1 MPCALS
7 SDCRAG
13 RLCVNF
19 DTATTVPPFCARK
32 PDGGT
37 ADSGTADDCACK
49 GPNCFCA
56 DAPPFDH
63 TGKACFDQLVNYQVN
78 AGKTFLVAGSQAGFV
93 TTAPLPGSPGNPG
106 PTCAPNPTPDAA
118 VQLPHP
124 DERADAV
131 CSNASPAAWRRSTA
145 ASTRTH
151 SPATP

>member
-19 DTATTVPPFCARK
+19 DTATTVPPFCSRK
-32 PDGGT
+32 PDAGATG
-37 ADSGTADDCACK
+37 SGTADECACT

-93 TTAPLPGSPGNPG
+93 TTAPLPGSPAIRARP
-106 PTCAPNPTPDAA
+106 ALPTPRRT
-118 VQLPHP
+118 
-124 DERADAV
+124 RA
-131 CSNASPAAWRRSTA
+131 SAS
-145 ASTRTH
+145 ASR
-151 SPATP
+151 